1 MIIDGCRGKGTPF
14 SLGKRQSLT
23 GCTGPSDWP
32 YTHVHIGRNNWI
44 SLCYHKKWHE
54 IWEGDGRYVSR
65 KDLEGKSCK
74 QI

>member
-1 MIIDGCRGKGTPF
+1 MIIDGCRGKDIPF

-23 GCTGPSDWP
+23 GCPGRSDWP

-44 SLCYHKKWHE
+44 PLSYHENWHE
-54 IWEGDGRYVSR
+54 IWEGDGRYVSC

-74 QI
+74 